1 MTLQEL
7 KEYINQHI
15 YENNER
21 KITGT
26 RMNEILKR
34 IIDVSIQ
41 QINEQIIENNT
52 TFQLQ
57 PIQPNSPAPSVD
69 KGIWIVTQAGKYI
82 NFGGVELPAN
92 AFGFIIKN
100 GSSYTIEVV
109 RIEDGLQAPTEYNY
123 SMNNSIVL
131 WNQEQK
137 KTFKIPVSEMY
148 DTVTLYQ
155 NDDEFQQL
163 YDAGLDDRFYY
174 NPQTKTLRIGLQDS
188 DGWDDFS
195 FLTSLKDLKDVDA
208 TSIPSNH
215 FLVGTRND
223 MAEFRKI
230 GINDLSNGLSSIE
243 MDVGGQIKNSEVVPV
258 WSYGNYNWTTS
269 KTISAEREGNTLA
282 VRTLRGTLRTSK
294 AVDAY
299 DALPLGQENYKV
311 FKTYKEARAFMYNS
325 EFAEFGDLVFVQDL
339 KALFYINET
348 KTELTEVFNTS
359 TQLTEERVVQLI
371 KEHSQVMVTIEG
383 RKYVYSQ
390 SPLNY
395 KAGKTDL
402 QVGDMALNV
411 WMSDIENCSAV
422 KYVGGDS
429 TKIINWQPV
438 GIGTI
443 IE

>member
-1 MTLQEL
+1 MTLIEL
-7 KEYINQHI
+7 KDYINQRI

-26 RMNEILKR
+26 VMNEILKR
-34 IIDVSIQ
+34 IIDVSVQ
-41 QINEQIIENNT
+41 EINEQIIENNT
-52 TFQLQ
+52 TFQLE

-69 KGIWIVTQAGKYI
+69 KGIWIVTVAGKYI

-100 GSSYTIEVV
+100 GSNYSIEVV
-109 RIEDGLQAPTEYNY
+109 ENGDGLQAPTDYNY

-131 WNQEQK
+131 WNSEQN
-137 KTFKIPVSEMY
+137 KTFKIPVSEIY

-195 FLTSLKDLKDVDA
+195 FLTSLKDLKDVNA
-208 TSIPSNH
+208 TSIPRNH

-223 MAEFRKI
+223 MAEFRRI
-230 GINDLSNGLSSIE
+230 SITDLSNGLVN
-243 MDVGGQIKNSEVVPV
+243 VGIDFEGKNTGEVVPV
-258 WSYGNYNWTTS
+258 WNNQNIGWTTS
-269 KTISAEREGNTLA
+269 KTISNEKEGNTLA
-282 VRTLRGTLRTSK
+282 LRTTGGTIRTNK
-294 AVDAY
+294 AVNSY
-299 DALPLGQENYKV
+299 DALPLGQENYKI
-311 FKTYKEARAFMYNS
+311 FKTYKDARNFMFNS

-339 KALFYINET
+339 KSLYYINET
-348 KTELTEVFNTS
+348 KTELIEVFNTS
-359 TQLTEERVVQLI
+359 SQLTEERVVQLI
-371 KEHSQVMVTIEG
+371 KEHSQVMVTIED

-390 SPLNY
+390 SPANF

-402 QVGDMALNV
+402 QVGDLALNV
-411 WMSDIENCSAV
+411 WLSDTEICSAV

-429 TKIINWQPV
+429 TKIINWLPV
-438 GIGTI
+438 GVGTI